1 MKNGRISKIVHGGN
15 DRLDFE
21 KFLFLYLYQLGAHCE
36 HVDTVLY
43 KAYLTTTRNTT
54 SIYIGMTA
62 SEIKTIFNNQ
72 IKSFNHEAYKNET
85 ELSSHVWDLKRR
97 KQNFSIVWSIISQH
111 NNRLTSHNKCSLK
124 KLATMKADK
133 SILLNRRS
141 ALVSTWRHREK
152 PPDRRN
158 TR

>member
-1 MKNGRISKIVHGGN
+1 M
-15 DRLDFE
+15 
-21 KFLFLYLYQLGAHCE
+21 YQLGAHCE
-36 HVDTVLY
+36 HIDTVLY

-111 NNRLTSHNKCSLK
+111 NNRLTSHNKCSLC
-124 KLATMKADK
+124 LG
-133 SILLNRRS
+133 
-141 ALVSTWRHREK
+141 EK
-152 PPDRRN
+152 TSHHESRQKHTPEQKIGASLYVPPQRKT
-158 TR
+158 TRP